1 MAHKFGTFHLDVNLR
16 HGILNLN
23 KSLFMK
29 ITKRI
34 SVLFLCLSLL
44 AVAGNGC
51 TEWSKTAKG
60 ATIGA
65 AGGALAGAIIGNIA
79 GDTVTGAI
87 IGAVIG
93 GAAGAAI
100 GHYMDRQAE
109 ELAKELENADVER
122 IGEGIKITFDS
133 GILFDFDSAD
143 LRPGVK
149 EQVREL
155 ADALH
160 KYQKTTIIFAGYT
173 DSVGDADYNQKLSL
187 RRAKSVA
194 LYAAQQGV
202 DAERFQIVG
211 YGENQ
216 PVATNETE
224 YGRQQ
229 NRRVEIAIIANEEL
243 KEMAKDGELQ

>member
-1 MAHKFGTFHLDVNLR
+1 
-16 HGILNLN
+16 
-23 KSLFMK
+23 MK
-29 ITKRI
+29 IARRFSI
-34 SVLFLCLSLL
+34 LFLCLSML
-44 AVAGNGC
+44 AVTTNSC
-51 TEWSKTAKG
+51 KEWSETAKG

-87 IGAVIG
+87 IGAAVG

-109 ELAKELENADVER
+109 ELDKELDDADVER
-122 IGEGIKITFDS
+122 VGEGIKITFDS

-149 EQVREL
+149 EQITDL
-155 ADALH
+155 ADALD
-160 KYQKTTIIFAGYT
+160 KYGNTTIIFAGHT
-173 DSVGDADYNQKLSL
+173 DSKGEADYNQALSL

-194 LYAAQQGV
+194 RYTAMQGI
-202 DAERFQIVG
+202 DASRFQIVG
-211 YGENQ
+211 YGETQ
-216 PVATNETE
+216 PVATNDTD

-229 NRRVEIAIIANEEL
+229 NRRVEIAIIANEQL
-243 KEMAKDGELQ
+243 KEMAADGELQ